1 MSVILAVIGG
11 ESAAFDDAS
20 LYRALTAMRASSDDR
35 FAIWRG
41 TGATLAVAR
50 HAWEMSPSF
59 SGDALVVTDGDL
71 AVVADASVYYCDD
84 LRAALARAHVGL
96 TGTSASHLILAAYR
110 AWGADCAAHLEGDFS
125 FVIWDAL
132 THTVVAA
139 RDFSGKRTLYYS
151 ERSSGGSGNETL
163 VLASTAGGALALP
176 GANAALDFTV
186 IAETAAGLWGGSA
199 ETCYEAVRVLQGG
212 QTLARMDDAPMR
224 LLRHWSPPAAST
236 REAPPFE
243 EAAIELRKLLVRAAS
258 ERLDTEADTSIWLSG
273 GWDSPAVFA
282 AGASALDAQHS
293 THRLLPVSIS
303 YPEGD
308 PGREDELIREIAA
321 RWSAD
326 VHWLDI
332 RSIPFFDNPAERAAV
347 RDEPFAH
354 PFEMWHRSLARG
366 TRATNSRVALEGVGG
381 DQLFQVSEVYLAD
394 LLRTGRLTTL
404 AREWKSKGMSGSG
417 FRNFFR
423 WAIQPNL
430 PHLALSAARV
440 LRNGRPLLSYLERSL
455 PPWIDSRFARVHSLE
470 ERDRLNAPRITRGA
484 RADRET
490 AWYLSHQ
497 YFPRVFGAV
506 STFAKDEGVEI
517 RSPLY
522 DKRVIELALTRPREE
537 RSSGAET
544 KKLLRA
550 AMRGLLP
557 DSILAP
563 RTKRT
568 GVTEGYFARS
578 MREQLPVMVDAF
590 FEHSLLEAA
599 GVIDALTFRR
609 AVGEYARSVQ
619 SNFSASLYFTLQTEL
634 WLRSHVGAGT
644 SSALKETPSLR
655 TAVRAEQ

>member
-1 MSVILAVIGG
+1 VSVILAVIGG
-11 ESAAFDDAS
+11 ECAAFDDTTI
-20 LYRALTAMRASSDDR
+20 YRALTSMRAASDDR

-41 TGATLAVAR
+41 AGATLAVAR
-50 HAWEMSPSF
+50 RGWEQSPAF
-59 SGDALVVTDGDL
+59 SGDALVVTDGEIT
-71 AVVADASVYYCDD
+71 VVADASLYYRED
-84 LRAALARAHVGL
+84 LRAALARAHIGV
-96 TGTSASHLILAAYR
+96 TGPSASHLILAAYC
-110 AWGADCAAHLEGDFS
+110 AWGADCAARLEGDFA
-125 FVIWDAL
+125 FVIWDAR

-151 ERSSGGSGNETL
+151 ERGSNGSENGTL
-163 VLASTAGGALALP
+163 VLSSTAGGALALP
-176 GANAALDFTV
+176 GANTALNLIV

-199 ETCYEAVRVLQGG
+199 ETCYESVRVLQGG
-212 QTLARMDDAPMR
+212 ETLTRVAGAPVR
-224 LLRHWSPPAAST
+224 LHRHWSPPAASV
-236 REAPPFE
+236 RNAPPFE
-243 EAAIELRKLLVRAAS
+243 EAAIELRKLLVRAVS
-258 ERLDTEADTSIWLSG
+258 ERLDTEGDTSIWLSG

-282 AGASALDAQHS
+282 AGASALDAEHS
-293 THRLLPVSIS
+293 TRRLLPVSIS

-321 RWSAD
+321 RWNAN

-332 RSIPFFDNPAERAAV
+332 QHIPLFDHPSERAAA

-394 LLRTGRLTTL
+394 LLRTGHLTEL
-404 AREWKSKGMSGSG
+404 AREWKTKGMSGSG

-430 PHLALSAARV
+430 PGPALAAAQL
-440 LRNGRPLLSYLERSL
+440 LRGGRPLVSYLERSL
-455 PPWIDSRFARVHSLE
+455 PPWIDPRFARTHSLE
-470 ERDRLNAPRITRGA
+470 QRDRLHAPRITHGS

-506 STFAKDEGVEI
+506 STFAKEEGVEI

-578 MREQLPVMVDAF
+578 MREQLPAMVDSA
-590 FEHSLLEAA
+590 FEHSLLESA
-599 GVIDALTFRR
+599 GVIDAMEFKR
-609 AVGEYARSVQ
+609 AVREYARGVQ
-619 SNFSASLYFTLQTEL
+619 SNFSVGLYFTLQTEL
-634 WLRSHVGAGT
+634 WLRSHVAVGT
-644 SSALKETPSLR
+644 SSALTEAPSLR
-655 TAVRAEQ
+655 AAVRAEQ

>member
-1 MSVILAVIGG
+1 VSVILAVIGD
-11 ESAAFDDAS
+11 ESAAFDDATI
-20 LYRALTAMRASSDDR
+20 YRALTAMRASSEDR

-50 HAWEMSPSF
+50 HAWELSPAF
-59 SGDALVVTDGDL
+59 SGDALVVTDGEIT
-71 AVVADASVYYCDD
+71 VVADASVYYCDD
-84 LRAALARAHVGL
+84 LRAALARAHIGVG
-96 TGTSASHLILAAYR
+96 GSSASHLILAAYC
-110 AWGADCAAHLEGDFS
+110 AWGADCAARIEGDFA
-125 FVIWDAL
+125 FVVWDARS
-132 THTVVAA
+132 HTVVAA

-151 ERSSGGSGNETL
+151 ERGKGSESGTL
-163 VLASTAGGALALP
+163 VVASTPEGALALP
-176 GANAALDFTV
+176 DANRALNLAV
-186 IAETAAGLWGGSA
+186 IGETASGLWGGSA

-212 QTLARMDDAPMR
+212 ETLTRVTGAPMR
-224 LLRHWSPPAAST
+224 LHRHWSPPAAST
-236 REAPPFE
+236 RNAPPFE
-243 EAAIELRKLLVRAAS
+243 EAAIELRALLVRAVS
-258 ERLDTEADTSIWLSG
+258 ERLDTEGDTTIWLSG

-282 AGASALDAQHS
+282 AGASALEAEHS
-293 THRLLPVSIS
+293 TRRLLPVSIS

-321 RWSAD
+321 RWNAD

-332 RSIPFFDNPAERAAV
+332 QNIPFFDRPAQRAAA

-366 TRATNSRVALEGVGG
+366 TRATNCRVALEGVGG

-394 LLRTGRLTTL
+394 LLRTGRFTEL
-404 AREWKSKGMSGSG
+404 AREWKTKGMSGSG

-430 PHLALSAARV
+430 PRPALEAAQLIRG
-440 LRNGRPLLSYLERSL
+440 GRPLVSYLERSL
-455 PPWIDSRFARVHSLE
+455 PPWIDSRFAQAHSLE
-470 ERDRLNAPRITRGA
+470 ERDRLHAPRPTRGS

-506 STFAKDEGVEI
+506 SGFAKDEGVEI

-568 GVTEGYFARS
+568 GITEGYFARS
-578 MREQLPVMVDAF
+578 MREQLPAMVDAAF
-590 FEHSLLEAA
+590 AHSLLESA
-599 GVIDALTFRR
+599 GVIDAMEFRR
-609 AVGEYARSVQ
+609 AVREYARGVQ
-619 SNFSASLYFTLQTEL
+619 SNFSVSLYFTLQTEL
-634 WLRSHVGAGT
+634 WLQSHIAAGT
-644 SSALKETPSLR
+644 SSALTDVPSLR